1 MHKTPI
7 VISLGGSLV
16 VPNGGID
23 HSFLKR
29 FKDLIVSEIKTDK
42 RFIIIVGGGK
52 TARHYQE
59 AAQKVGKLA
68 AEDVDWLGIHSTHL
82 NAQLVRTILRDHAH
96 LKIITHFDEVEEFQE
111 PIMVAAGWKPGHS
124 TDYDAVLHAKNH
136 SADTVINLSNIDSV
150 FDKDPNKHN
159 DAKPLKEISWDDFRK
174 LVGDT
179 WDPGANHP
187 FDPIASKE
195 TQKSGLKVVVMDG
208 KDLDNF
214 KNYLDG
220 KEFKGTLVLSD

>member
-1 MHKTPI
+1 MHKTPT

-23 HSFLKR
+23 HHFLKR
-29 FKDLIVSEIKTDK
+29 FKDLIVSEVQKDK

-52 TARHYQE
+52 TARHYQQ
-59 AAQKVGKLA
+59 AAQAVGKLDK
-68 AEDVDWLGIHSTHL
+68 EDIDWLGIHSTHL
-82 NAQLVRTILRDHAH
+82 NAQLVRTILREHAH
-96 LKIITHFDEVEEFQE
+96 LKIITHIDEIEEFKE

-136 SADTVINLSNIDSV
+136 GADTIANLSNIDYV
-150 FDKDPNKHN
+150 FDSDPKKNPG
-159 DAKPLKEISWDDFRK
+159 AKPLKEINWPDFRK
-174 LVGDT
+174 MVGDT
-179 WDPGANHP
+179 WNPGANHP

-195 TQKSGLKVVVMDG
+195 AEKLGLKVIVMDG

-214 KNYLDG
+214 QNFLNR
-220 KEFKGTLVLSD
+220 KEFEGTTIS

>member
-16 VPNGGID
+16 VPDGGID

-29 FKDLIVSEIKTDK
+29 FKHLIISEVKTGK

-52 TARHYQE
+52 TARHYQD
-59 AAQKVGKLA
+59 AAQKVGELDK
-68 AEDVDWLGIHSTHL
+68 EDVDWLGIHSTHL
-82 NAQLVRTILRDHAH
+82 NAQLVRTILREYAH
-96 LKIITHFDEVEEFQE
+96 LKIITHFDEIEEFKE

-136 SADTVINLSNIDSV
+136 GADTVVNLSNIDYV
-150 FDKDPNKHN
+150 FDSDPKKNP
-159 DAKPLKEISWDDFRK
+159 DAKPLKEIGWSDFRK
-174 LVGDT
+174 MVGDT
-179 WDPGANHP
+179 WNPGSNHP
-187 FDPIASKE
+187 FDPIASKAAQE
-195 TQKSGLKVVVMDG
+195 AGLKVIVMDG

-214 KNYLDG
+214 QNFLDG
-220 KEFKGTLVLSD
+220 KEFEGTTIS

>member
-1 MHKTPI
+1 MHNI
-7 VISLGGSLV
+7 VVISLGGSLI

-29 FKDLIVSEIKTDK
+29 FRELIVSEVEEGK
-42 RFIIIVGGGK
+42 RFLIVVGGGK

-59 AAQKVGKLA
+59 AALKVGKLDK
-68 AEDVDWLGIHSTHL
+68 EDVDWLGIHSTHL
-82 NAQLVRTILRDHAH
+82 NAQLVRTILRERAH
-96 LKIITHFDEVEEFQE
+96 LKIITHFDKVEEFEE

-136 SADTVINLSNIDSV
+136 GADTVVNLSNIDYV
-150 FDKDPNKHN
+150 FDSDPKKNP
-159 DAKPLKEISWDDFRK
+159 DARPLKKIKWADFRK

-179 WDPGANHP
+179 WAPGSNHP

-195 TQKSGLKVVVMDG
+195 AQKSGLKVVVMDG
-208 KDLDNF
+208 KNLPNF
-214 KNYLDG
+214 KNFLDG
-220 KEFKGTLVLSD
+220 KEFEGTTIS